1 MIAAM
6 TNTAHTL
13 KPARPPRIRRAPAG
27 TVKDKPIALRLLP
40 AELKLIKEL
49 AQREQR
55 SMAAVCRLALLRGL
69 ADYQP
74 SQLAA

>member
-1 MIAAM
+1 M
-6 TNTAHTL
+6 THATQQP
-13 KPARPPRIRRAPAG
+13 KPPRIRRAPAG
-27 TVKDKPIALRLLP
+27 TVNNKPIPVRLLP
-40 AELKLIKEL
+40 AELERIKEI

-55 SMAAVCRLALLRGL
+55 SMASVCRLALLRGL